1 MKQIQKIENYIDNN
15 VTLNQQTVSE
25 INPVMSERIE
35 GRTRDNDITEALR
48 FRVHD
53 PLWMLT
59 RQWQMGEFRG
69 NNVGTAMAVKCRVAQ
84 DTCQKDPI
92 EPVTECIN
100 QPIDL
105 LVRVESAIY
114 ALDLIRQYA
123 QCPAATFKSF
133 AAFLLKS
140 YPIKWEQEE
149 LILDSDLTTAHERGL
164 NKCRQKFV
172 NAYKGKAFDG
182 YQLYVVLKNYMKTK
196 KQNDNHIF
204 SQAKKQN
211 IDLKLSSANI
221 NKIMNAYVEWF
232 QKKYIPGAAQNTCW
246 QERDLCYEAKISA
259 GSEQY
264 VGTQYQGGRVS
275 WHTFDYK
282 SSGKAAAYRN
292 VSNVLSLPTLASYAG
307 APNKRLWEFEDH
319 KVFMGN
325 SVEQQSDANL
335 VFMKFATMYGNDW
348 MLIPLQTEIGK
359 TISVVSIEVK
369 DTFGDT
375 ININGNSRAGAN
387 DSVGKNQER
396 WQMYTNSLQNTED
409 GSAANSLFFTPQL
422 AATLEGDPIEEV
434 QMLRDE
440 MANMVWGVETLISDG
455 CGTSLDGN
463 LYAAQLAEYV
473 SQLYDEYRVKP
484 APKTFAFGQDGEME
498 TKTDDNQLAAAY
510 KYLLQSTVP
519 FNWIPFVPQHKTG
532 SKDIFSMGGRE
543 MILRRG
549 KMPCYVWDV
558 DAKGNKQLLRTG
570 VRPLTTILRN
580 GLKRIKKGSWEE
592 KPLLI
597 NEEAVQ
603 ATGIKLVKNFQRTRW
618 LNGKTYNWL
627 GIYKILAK
635 TEGSSGLEFDV
646 LKENK

>member
-1 MKQIQKIENYIDNN
+1 MKQIQNIENYIDKH
-15 VTLNQQTVSE
+15 VTLNQQAVSDV
-25 INPVMSERIE
+25 NPVMSERIE

-48 FRVHD
+48 FRGHD

-59 RQWQMGEFRG
+59 RQWQLGEFRG
-69 NNVGTAMAVKCRVAQ
+69 NNVGTAMAVKCRIAQ
-84 DTCQKDPI
+84 DNCQKDPI

-105 LVRVESAIY
+105 LARAESGVY
-114 ALDLIRQYA
+114 ALDLIRQRA
-123 QCPAATFKSF
+123 QCPAATLKSF
-133 AAFLLKS
+133 AAFLAKH

-149 LILDSDLTTAHERGL
+149 LMLDSDLTIPHEVAL
-164 NKCRQKFV
+164 NKCRQRFA
-172 NAYKGKAFDG
+172 NAYRGKASDG
-182 YQLYVVLKNYMKTK
+182 YQLYRSFCDSIKAN
-196 KQNDNHIF
+196 KQNDDHIF

-211 IDLKLSSANI
+211 IDLNLSSDNI
-221 NKIMNAYVEWF
+221 SKIMKAYVEWF
-232 QKKYIPGAAQNTCW
+232 QKKYLPGDAQNTCW
-246 QERDLCYEAKISA
+246 QERDLCYEVRVSA

-282 SSGKAAAYRN
+282 EDRNVAANRH
-292 VSNVLSLPTLASYAG
+292 VSNVLSLPTPATYPG

-335 VFMKFATMYGNDW
+335 VFMKFATMYSNDW
-348 MLIPLQTEIGK
+348 MIIPLQTEIGM

-375 ININGNSRAGAN
+375 ITISGNSRAGAN
-387 DSVGKNQER
+387 DTVRENQER
-396 WQMYTNSLQNTED
+396 WQMFTNSLQNAE
-409 GSAANSLFFTPQL
+409 GGRAANSLFFTPQL

-463 LYAAQLAEYV
+463 LYATELAECV
-473 SQLYDEYRVKP
+473 SQLYDEHRTKP
-484 APKTFAFGQDGEME
+484 APKTFAFLPDGEMQ
-498 TKTDDNQLAAAY
+498 TKTDDSRLTAAY

-519 FNWIPFVPQHKTG
+519 YNWIPFVPQHEPG
-532 SKDIFSMGGRE
+532 SDGFFTMGGRE
-543 MILRRG
+543 IILRRG

-558 DAKGNKQLLRTG
+558 DAMGNKQLARKG

-580 GLKRIKKGSWEE
+580 GLKRIEKDNWEE

-603 ATGIKLVKNFQRTRW
+603 ATGMKLVKNYQRTRW

-627 GIYKILAK
+627 GIYNILAK
-635 TEGSSGLEFDV
+635 TESSSGLEFDV